1 MGLSA
6 NHILNKYSEEEIAA
20 QLCILDSTILFAIK
34 VKISSTATQNWNLNW
49 VHTSKLLIK
58 ILIKPVELLNQA
70 WSKPSLKHRAPN
82 VVKLS
87 QTFNALSSYAS
98 YCVLMQV
105 YFIFR
110 QAANKSYSW
119 HFWHLQIVKKKSAKK
134 KRKLL
139 QKE

>member
-105 YFIFR
+105 YFVEQRINR
-110 QAANKSYSW
+110 THDTSDTCKMW
-119 HFWHLQIVKKKSAKK
+119 KKKP
-134 KRKLL
+134 RKLL